1 MPVELTAHSAGFAV
15 VPGLGGCEPQLT
27 GSVSRRQKDKD
38 YHTMSDLK
46 DLVDSINLPKTIL
59 EKADAFLRVLLGPAT
74 TEAGELLADRI
85 RFRRFRNQ
93 VRMLQTAQDLLDAAG
108 LKAKEV
114 PLRTLVPLVERAS
127 LEEHPDL
134 QRMWATLLANASQ
147 ESIGTALQSVCI
159 AVLSNISPLEAKI
172 LTVVYSDYLEK
183 EPKFLEEWRA
193 KGRNRSTMP
202 ASFLFYRPLD
212 LLRRAAIPEGDGEIL
227 LDNLQR
233 LGILRL
239 DTPQLED
246 GEIQDPDYMQLT
258 ELGLRVL
265 KTCNEPPAARS
276 SG

>member
-1 MPVELTAHSAGFAV
+1 MLFEGTKINAQNPPITQQPVAADGPLRG
-15 VPGLGGCEPQLT
+15 PPLNR
-27 GSVSRRQKDKD
+27 SVSRRQKDKG

-46 DLVDSINLPKTIL
+46 DFVDSINLPKTIL

-183 EPKFLEEWRA
+183 EPKFLVEWRA

-212 LLRRAAIPEGDGEIL
+212 LLTRAAIPEGDGE
-227 LDNLQR
+227 DPSRQPSAAWF
-233 LGILRL
+233 
-239 DTPQLED
+239 TP
-246 GEIQDPDYMQLT
+246 P
-258 ELGLRVL
+258 RH
-265 KTCNEPPAARS
+265 S
-276 SG
+276 ST

>member
-1 MPVELTAHSAGFAV
+1 
-15 VPGLGGCEPQLT
+15 
-27 GSVSRRQKDKD
+27 
-38 YHTMSDLK
+38 MSELK

-59 EKADAFLRVLLGPAT
+59 ERADAFLRVLLGPAT
-74 TEAGELLADRI
+74 TETGELLADRI

-108 LKAKEV
+108 LKAKEI

-147 ESIGTALQSVCI
+147 ASIRTALQSICI

-183 EPKFLEEWRA
+183 EPKFLDEQRTKWW
-193 KGRNRSTMP
+193 NPSTMP
-202 ASFLFYRPLD
+202 ASFLFYRPME
-212 LLRRAAIPEGDGEIL
+212 LLRRAAIPEADGEIL

-246 GEIQDPDYMQLT
+246 GEIQESDFLQLT

-265 KTCNEPPAARS
+265 KTCLNGPAQVRGGSAPDGER
-276 SG
+276 GR